1 MSVVTVHRVG
11 GILDEVQYNI
21 LHEGYAWPLE
31 HTEYCM
37 AHPPI
42 TTASRIPIEGL
53 VTSTWCFRLRMDFDV
68 EILISPLF
76 SSKMEVGTAASSYF
90 NMTFSLIAQV
100 LINAVTLA
108 NINPKSHC
116 SIVSTPRFSVP
127 SFMVITFL
135 LIVW

>member
-1 MSVVTVHRVG
+1 MSVVTVHLVG

-21 LHEGYAWPLE
+21 LDEGCAWPLE

-42 TTASRIPIEGL
+42 TTASRIPIVGL
-53 VTSTWCFRLRMDFDV
+53 VTSTRCFRLMMDFDV
-68 EILISPLF
+68 EILISLLF
-76 SSKMEVGTAASSYF
+76 SSKMEVGPAASSYF
-90 NMTFSLIAQV
+90 NMTFSLKALV

-108 NINPKSHC
+108 NINPQSHC
-116 SIVSTPRFSVP
+116 SIVPTPRFFLP
-127 SFMVITFL
+127 ITFL

>member
-1 MSVVTVHRVG
+1 MSVITVHVVG

-21 LHEGYAWPLE
+21 LDEGYAWPLE

-53 VTSTWCFRLRMDFDV
+53 VTSTWCFRFRMDFDV

-76 SSKMEVGTAASSYF
+76 SSKMEVGTAASSLVLQHDIQF
-90 NMTFSLIAQV
+90 NRS
-100 LINAVTLA
+100 
-108 NINPKSHC
+108 
-116 SIVSTPRFSVP
+116 STHQCCHPRKYQS
-127 SFMVITFL
+127 
-135 LIVW
+135 